1 MKHCTRDLISFLPK
15 KKLGCTGAACLDD
28 MVINCLLGLQ
38 LCICKARGYKPR
50 ITELRY
56 FYILVRSK
64 GYELDGV
71 RRTIDSKLNRY
82 PYPSFILIQLGSN
95 DLGIT
100 KNARFDKQYRMWL
113 ITSYGASSKCQNHL
127 KWNFTEYVLTLR
139 LWR

>member
-1 MKHCTRDLISFLPK
+1 MFAGPTDVH
-15 KKLGCTGAACLDD
+15 
-28 MVINCLLGLQ
+28 LQ
-38 LCICKARGYKPR
+38 GPGVGGGYKPR

-100 KNARFDKQYRMWL
+100 KTLDL
-113 ITSYGASSKCQNHL
+113 INNIECDLIHL
-127 KWNFTEYVLTLR
+127 TVLLPSVKII
-139 LWR
+139 